1 MYNEYLS
8 STFDNPNQYY
18 WAQINKSLSAMTKRE
33 ETKTK
38 WTNHFKESLNKE
50 AFKLGVSVNDKK
62 MNAQLCYKACQAVL
76 MEMVYTFGKPPYVAY
91 ALEFYNYAPTRFDLG
106 ENPRSI
112 NQDSTSFYN
121 RMLDRLEDTILTE
134 SNSAIL
140 CNSINDFSNTVVD
153 LDLFRREL
161 RQVVGSFYASHPEL
175 KESTNN
181 IPELQDSVKKVL
193 SNLSLSF
200 DKKARFRSSNNHFNK

>member
-50 AFKLGVSVNDKK
+50 AYKLGVPVNDKK
-62 MNAQLCYKACQAVL
+62 MNAQLCFKACQAVL
-76 MEMVYTFGKPPYVAY
+76 MEMVYTFGKAPHVAY
-91 ALEFYNYAPTRFDLG
+91 ALEFFNYAPTRFDLG
-106 ENPRSI
+106 ENLRTVNS
-112 NQDSTSFYN
+112 DTSSFYN
-121 RMLDRLEDTILTE
+121 KMLDRLEATLLTE

-140 CNSINDFSNTVVD
+140 CNSTNGYSNNVVD
-153 LDLFRREL
+153 LDLLRNEL
-161 RQVVGSFYASHPEL
+161 KRVVENFYEENPEL
-175 KESTNN
+175 KQSTNHV
-181 IPELQDSVKKVL
+181 PELQEFVKKIL

-200 DKKARFRSSNNHFNK
+200 DKKAKSLYGNFGKRI